1 MARSPAF
8 TFVLIMGAVNFFG
21 DVTYEG
27 GGSINGQFL
36 GSLGASAAIISV
48 AAGGGEFLGYALRSV
63 AGFIADK
70 TQRYWLV
77 TFVGYLINALAVPA
91 MALATGWQLAALF
104 VLLERTGRAIRK
116 PTVEAMLSYTTGTLG
131 KGWVCGLNTA
141 LDEAGATV
149 GPLVVAFVLF
159 RGGDY
164 RFAYALLLV
173 SALLTLASLVFA
185 RITFPLPSRLEQ
197 GNTAQAKGFGR
208 AYWLYMVAGAFFA
221 AGLMSYELVSFHVL
235 QMKLIAGPWIPVLLA
250 FATFCGVI
258 ASLALGRLYDHAGIG
273 VVVGAVVLSALF
285 APLAFAGNFAALLI
299 ALPLLGLAYATQ
311 DTLLKALIAGILPE
325 GQRNTA
331 FGIFYIGYGVGWL
344 IGSVA
349 MGLLYD
355 RSQLALV
362 VFVVIAQLASLPFFL
377 AARRQEAA

>member
-1 MARSPAF
+1 
-8 TFVLIMGAVNFFG
+8 V
-21 DVTYEG
+21 
-27 GGSINGQFL
+27 
-36 GSLGASAAIISV
+36 
-48 AAGGGEFLGYALRSV
+48 
-63 AGFIADK
+63 
-70 TQRYWLV
+70 
-77 TFVGYLINALAVPA
+77 
-91 MALATGWQLAALF
+91 
-104 VLLERTGRAIRK
+104 
-116 PTVEAMLSYTTGTLG
+116 
-131 KGWVCGLNTA
+131 
-141 LDEAGATV
+141 
-149 GPLVVAFVLF
+149 
-159 RGGDY
+159 
-164 RFAYALLLV
+164 LLLV

-221 AGLMSYELVSFHVL
+221 AGLMSYELVSFHLL
-235 QMKLIAGPWIPVLLA
+235 QKKLIAGPWIPVLLA

-258 ASLALGRLYDHAGIG
+258 ASLVLGRLYDRAGIG

-285 APLAFAGNFAALLI
+285 APLSFAGNFAALMI

-344 IGSVA
+344 IGGVA

-362 VFVVIAQLASLPFFL
+362 VFVVVAQLASLPFFL
-377 AARRQEAA
+377 AARRQEQPG